1 MEFIITQTILV
12 SQQHNENEITNNWDI
27 IIRKVKANNESEAI
41 GKFIINTS
49 QIKAKEKLSVACIDL
64 KHLTV
69 LN

>member
-1 MEFIITQTILV
+1 MEFIITQPILV
-12 SQQHNENEITNNWDI
+12 SQQQDEIVTINNWDI

-49 QIKAKEKLSVACIDL
+49 QIKAKEKLPVVCIDL
-64 KHLTV
+64 KKLTT